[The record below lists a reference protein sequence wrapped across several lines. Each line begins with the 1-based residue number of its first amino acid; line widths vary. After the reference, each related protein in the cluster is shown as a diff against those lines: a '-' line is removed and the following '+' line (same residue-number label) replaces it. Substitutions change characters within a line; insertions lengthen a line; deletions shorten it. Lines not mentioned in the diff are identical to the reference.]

1 MHPMAGST
9 VTRGL
14 RGYRDL
20 LVEPGV
26 ARVVGWGLVARA
38 PVGMVALAMVLLLRG
53 EGRSYADAGLVSAAE
68 AVAFAVASPLA
79 GRLIDRHR
87 PTVVLAGYG
96 IAFPVALLATMWLV
110 IAGAPLAAV
119 MAGAACA
126 GIVFPPIAPTVR
138 MLWPSM
144 VGPELHHSAFALE
157 ATLQEV
163 LFVSGPL
170 VVGGLTALA
179 GPKAG
184 VVAAAVVSLVGVLG
198 FAATSQVRRHR
209 PSRERHDRHLLAAL
223 SPAVV
228 RGIVVFSACYGLAFG
243 AVEVAMPAF
252 AEDHGG
258 RSLGSICLAAWS
270 AGSLAG
276 GLLAAGHRPDN
287 PYRRLQM
294 ISMLFA
300 AALALPLV
308 AWSVP
313 AMTVVIFVAG
323 LPIAPSFAITYGM
336 AQSHALPGTQAEVFG
351 WLSTSVVVGIAA
363 GAAVGGAL
371 ITSVGTRASLTLGIT
386 GAVLA
391 VVVATASARRS
402 APA

>member
-1 MHPMAGST
+1 MAGST
-9 VTRGL
+9 ITGGL

-26 ARVVGWGLVARA
+26 ARVVGWGLIARA
-38 PVGMVALAMVLLLRG
+38 PVGMVALAMVFLLRS

-68 AVAFAVASPLA
+68 AVAFAAASPVA
-79 GRLIDRHR
+79 GRLIDRH
-87 PTVVLAGYG
+87 PPGLVLLGYG
-96 IAFPVALLATMWLV
+96 IAFPAALLGTMWLV

-119 MAGAACA
+119 MAASACA

-144 VGPELHHSAFALE
+144 VGPDLHHSAFALE

-170 VVGGLTALA
+170 VVGGLVAVA
-179 GPKAG
+179 GPRAG
-184 VVAAAVVSLVGVLG
+184 VVAAAAVSLVGVLG
-198 FAATSQVRRHR
+198 FAATPQVRRHR
-209 PSRERHDRHLLAAL
+209 PAKADRENRHLLAAL

-228 RGIVVFSACYGLAFG
+228 RSIVAFSVCYGLAFG

-252 AEDHGG
+252 GEDHGG
-258 RSLGSICLAAWS
+258 RALGSICLAAWS

-276 GLLAAGHRPDN
+276 GLVAAGHRPDD
-287 PYRRLQM
+287 PRRRLQL
-294 ISMLFA
+294 ISVAFA
-300 AALALPLV
+300 AVLILPLL

-313 AMTVVIFVAG
+313 AMAAVMFLAG

-336 AQSHALPGTQAEVFG
+336 AQASALPGTQAEVFG
-351 WLSTSVVVGIAA
+351 WLSTAVVIGIAA
-363 GAAVGGAL
+363 GAALGGAL
-371 ITSVGTRASLTLGIT
+371 ITSSGTRASLALGIA
-386 GAVLA
+386 GAAAAVL
-391 VVVATASARRS
+391 VATVAARRR
-402 APA
+402 AQPA

>member
-1 MHPMAGST
+1 MAGST

-26 ARVVGWGLVARA
+26 ARVVGWGLIARA

-87 PTVVLAGYG
+87 PAVVLAGYG
-96 IAFPVALLATMWLV
+96 IAFPVALLVTMWLV

-119 MAGAACA
+119 VAASACA

-144 VGPELHHSAFALE
+144 VGAHLHHSAFALE

-170 VVGGLTALA
+170 VVGGLTAIA
-179 GPKAG
+179 GPRAG

-209 PSRERHDRHLLAAL
+209 PVRHDHGDRHLLAAL
-223 SPAVV
+223 SPGVV
-228 RGIVVFSACYGLAFG
+228 RGIVGFSVCYGLAFG

-252 AEDHGG
+252 AEQHGG
-258 RSLGSICLAAWS
+258 RALGSVCLAAWS

-276 GLLAAGHRPDN
+276 GLLAAGHRPEN
-287 PYRRLQM
+287 PRRGLQRM
-294 ISMLFA
+294 SVLFA
-300 AALALPLV
+300 AALVLPLL

-313 AMTVVIFVAG
+313 AMTVVIFLAG

-336 AQSHALPGTQAEVFG
+336 AQSHALPGTQAEVFS
-351 WLSTSVVVGIAA
+351 WLSTSVVLGIAA
-363 GAAVGGAL
+363 GAAAGGAL
-371 ITSVGTRASLTLGIT
+371 ITSVGTRASLTLGIV
-386 GAVLA
+386 GAVAA
-391 VVVATASARRS
+391 VLVATASARRG
-402 APA
+402 AQPPA

>member
-1 MHPMAGST
+1 
-9 VTRGL
+9 
-14 RGYRDL
+14 
-20 LVEPGV
+20 
-26 ARVVGWGLVARA
+26 
-38 PVGMVALAMVLLLRG
+38 MVALAMVLLLRG

-87 PTVVLAGYG
+87 PALVLAGYG
-96 IAFPVALLATMWLV
+96 IAFPVALLVTMWLV
-110 IAGAPLAAV
+110 IAGAPLIAVVAAS
-119 MAGAACA
+119 ACV
-126 GIVFPPIAPTVR
+126 GIAFPPIAPTVR

-144 VGPELHHSAFALE
+144 VGPDLHHSAFALE

-179 GPKAG
+179 GPRAG
-184 VVAAAVVSLVGVLG
+184 VVAAAAVSLVGVLG

-209 PSRERHDRHLLAAL
+209 PSREAHHERHLLAAL

-228 RGIVVFSACYGLAFG
+228 RSIVAFSVCYGLAFG

-252 AEDHGG
+252 AEAHGG
-258 RSLGSICLAAWS
+258 RALGSVCLAAWS

-276 GLLAAGHRPDN
+276 GLLAAGHRPEN
-287 PYRRLQM
+287 PSRRLQLM
-294 ISMLFA
+294 SALFA
-300 AALALPLV
+300 AALVLPLL

-313 AMTVVIFVAG
+313 AMTVIIFMAG

-351 WLSTSVVVGIAA
+351 WLSTSVVIGIAA
-363 GAAVGGAL
+363 GAAAGGAL
-371 ITSVGTRASLTLGIT
+371 ITNVDPRASLTLGIVGAV
-386 GAVLA
+386 GAVL
-391 VVVATASARRS
+391 VATAAARRAV